1 VEKKSAQELVCRNG
15 HDLVLATVRIVS
27 PAEGG
32 ASVFKGF
39 ESMVGN
45 SDAMSVG
52 GQIVENMFG
61 AAEGR
66 LGVDD
71 PVLLAELSEEVVEC
85 VRWSKL

>member
-1 VEKKSAQELVCRNG
+1 
-15 HDLVLATVRIVS
+15 
-27 PAEGG
+27 
-32 ASVFKGF
+32 
-39 ESMVGN
+39 MVGN